1 METPKIVGD
10 QDGIDLWNLIYNTT
24 DALEKAYCDS
34 INNAATKFGLVWF
47 TDTVTQRSKKLNNQ
61 AVWRMEWNGKDNQWE
76 INLFHLPEGASKRSP
91 RLETAEPEWID
102 VSVDD
107 IIA

>member
-1 METPKIVGD
+1 MESPKIIGD
-10 QDGIDLWNLIYNTT
+10 QDGIDLWNLMFSSADT
-24 DALEKAYCDS
+24 AERAYVVS
-34 INNAATKFGLVWF
+34 VSNAASQHGIVWF
-47 TDTVTQRSKKLNNQ
+47 TDIVTQYSKKLNNQ
-61 AVWRMEWNGKDNQWE
+61 AIWRMEWNGNNNQWE

-91 RLETAEPEWID
+91 RLSAVEPEWID